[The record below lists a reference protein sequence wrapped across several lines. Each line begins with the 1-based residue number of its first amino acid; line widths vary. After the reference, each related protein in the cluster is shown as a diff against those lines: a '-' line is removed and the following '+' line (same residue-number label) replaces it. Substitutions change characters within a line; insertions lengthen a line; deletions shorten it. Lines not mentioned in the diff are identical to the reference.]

1 MVILRGESSEIRLC
15 IIAAA
20 LEQLLYFLPVGLKP
34 AQALP
39 MAFSAISGRR
49 PKKGMLR
56 RKAVRAAE
64 DVRTIVCERRAGF
77 MCRSVNKP
85 RSFQFSRKYMRHDGQ
100 LSSRL

>member
-1 MVILRGESSEIRLC
+1 MVIFRGESSEIRLV

-20 LEQLLYFLPVGLKP
+20 LEQLLHFLPVGLKP

-49 PKKGMLR
+49 PKGMLS
-56 RKAVRAAE
+56 RKALRTAVRAAE

-85 RSFQFSRKYMRHDGQ
+85 RSFQFSRRIYAP
-100 LSSRL
+100 

>member
-1 MVILRGESSEIRLC
+1 MCFFSGGESSEIRLG

-56 RKAVRAAE
+56 RKALRTAVRAAE

-77 MCRSVNKP
+77 MCLSVNKP
-85 RSFQFSRKYMRHDGQ
+85 RNFQFSRRIYAP
-100 LSSRL
+100 